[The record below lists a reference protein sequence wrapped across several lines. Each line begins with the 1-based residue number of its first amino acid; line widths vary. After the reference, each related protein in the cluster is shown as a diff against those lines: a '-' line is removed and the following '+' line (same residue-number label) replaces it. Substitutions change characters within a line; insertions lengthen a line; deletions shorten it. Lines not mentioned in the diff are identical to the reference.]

1 MAGSVLIGIDLGTT
15 VLKVCAFDA
24 STGSLL
30 AQAARRLPVLACAE
44 GGREQRTG
52 ALDRAFRETVSEVQS
67 LLGNRWKQTEGIGL
81 AAQGGST
88 IIAARATGKP
98 LTPMILWNDGRSLRY
113 AQRLA
118 ENAPAGLWRKTV
130 LRDYPPSGLGRFLW
144 MKETRP
150 ELFRDE
156 HIHIGAGEY
165 LYFQL
170 TGAWR
175 QDAGNAIQI
184 GSYHAGKKRL
194 DATLL
199 ERVGVPLSFV
209 APLRR
214 GHETSLLCKRGA
226 KRLGLP
232 EGVPV
237 AGPYIDQEAGYLS
250 TPGGLEKPLQCSL
263 GTAWVGNFTLPDD
276 TTGFSPIQLP
286 LPSPVGEGRLVVQ
299 PLLTGNPSWDWG
311 LEQFTGLD
319 RAAAL
324 GEAEGI
330 FKKKLWPPAG
340 LICLPWFTQID
351 PFNGRTYGGGV
362 FTGMN
367 DRTGGDDLLR
377 AVAAG
382 MACELARMFRAV
394 REAGDIGAVALGGG
408 ASKGFY
414 FRRMIAGLFAPL
426 PVFWQVDQDLAA
438 ARGSVYAF
446 HPAAARSRLKRV
458 PPPEGQTRAQIQRGC
473 ERYEAVFERLYHASP
488 IGAAFS
494 YTGRKR

>member
-24 STGSLL
+24 KTGALL
-30 AQAARRLPVLACAE
+30 AQAARRLPVRAYPE

-52 ALDRAFRETVSEVQS
+52 ALDRAFRESVAEVQG
-67 LLGNRWKQTEGIGL
+67 LLGNRWKQTAGIGL

-88 IIAARATGKP
+88 IIAGRATGKP
-98 LTPMILWNDGRSLRY
+98 LTSMILWNDGRSLRY

-118 ENAPAGLWRKTV
+118 ESAPAGLWRKTV

-144 MKETRP
+144 LKETRP
-150 ELFRDE
+150 ELFRDDS
-156 HIHIGAGEY
+156 IHIGAGEY

-170 TGAWR
+170 TGVWR
-175 QDAGNAIQI
+175 QDAGNAIQT

-199 ERVGVPLSFV
+199 DRVGVPLSFV

-214 GHETSLLCKRGA
+214 GHETSPLSRAGA

-232 EGVPV
+232 EGIPV

-250 TPGGLEKPLQCSL
+250 AAGGLERPLQCSL
-263 GTAWVGNFTLPDD
+263 GTAWVGNFVLPDD

-311 LEQFTGLD
+311 LDQFIQPD

-324 GEAEGI
+324 AEAEGI
-330 FKKKLWPPAG
+330 FKKQIWPPAG
-340 LICLPWFTQID
+340 LVCLPWFTQID
-351 PFNGRTYGGGV
+351 PFNGQTYGGGV

-367 DRTGGDDLLR
+367 DRTGRDDLLR

-382 MACELARMFRAV
+382 MACELARMFRAA
-394 REAGDIGAVALGGG
+394 RDTGDIGAVALGGG

-446 HPAAARSRLKRV
+446 HPAAARSRLQRV
-458 PPPEGQTRAQIQRGC
+458 SPPDGKTLAEILRGS
-473 ERYEAVFERLYHASP
+473 EVYETIFERLYHASP

-494 YTGRKR
+494 HQERKK